1 MPTPHVLKACHC
13 CGLVQELPDL
23 PAEAR
28 AMCARCGVVVW
39 DPARRS
45 GSQRRT
51 AGAALAA
58 LILYPFAITLPIMSL
73 ERFGHSSEAS
83 IWTGSVGLLAKGE
96 IFVGAV
102 VLLCSVALPLAKLSG
117 LLALTLGRRR
127 FTKKSRGRMYRW
139 IEWTGRWG
147 MLDVLLV
154 AVVVAWIKIGDL
166 VDVRPG
172 PAALAFTLCVLLS
185 LLASAWFDPHAL
197 WDEDESWSR
206 EDRNEIPTS

>member
-1 MPTPHVLKACHC
+1 MGAAALRSLRSMETAHALKACHC
-13 CGLVQELPDL
+13 CGQVQKLPEL
-23 PAEAR
+23 AQGSR
-28 AMCARCGVVVW
+28 ALCVRCGTLVF
-39 DPARRS
+39 DAARRTQ
-45 GSQRRT
+45 SQTRT

-73 ERFGHSSEAS
+73 ERFGHSSDAS

-102 VLLCSVALPLAKLSG
+102 VLLCSVALPLLKLSG

-127 FTKKSRGRMYRW
+127 FSRGSRARMYRW

-166 VDVRPG
+166 VEVRPG

-185 LLASAWFDPHAL
+185 LLAGAWFDPHAL
-197 WDEDESWSR
+197 WDEDDS
-206 EDRNEIPTS
+206 